1 MEKLITGSVLI
12 LALFSLSGCGEPVLR
27 VAGAGQDVRRGNYQE
42 ALAVYLTAAEKTKF
56 RRVVEYNLGNVYYYL
71 RETERA
77 LAMWESAAGASRS
90 ETAYR
95 AGFNRG
101 VVLYG
106 LQEYEKAADAFLQ
119 ALRLYPDRL
128 EAKVNLE
135 YCVRQ
140 MNFREQ
146 AAAAGDKRPDRQET
160 PDKVLMETFMNII
173 RQQESTKWEQEPFTE
188 SAETESRDW

>member
-1 MEKLITGSVLI
+1 MEKIIAGSVLI
-12 LALFSLSGCGEPVLR
+12 LALFSLSGCGEPVVR
-27 VAGAGQDVRRGNYQE
+27 IAGAGQDVRRGNYQE

-56 RRVVEYNLGNVYYYL
+56 RRVVEYNIGNVYYYL

-77 LAMWESAAGASRS
+77 LAMWELAGRSSRS

-101 VVLYG
+101 VALYG
-106 LQEYEKAADAFLQ
+106 LQEYEKAAEAFLR
-119 ALRLYPDRL
+119 ALRLFPDRL

-146 AAAAGDKRPDRQET
+146 GPGAGGKRSDRQET
-160 PDKVLMETFMNII
+160 PDKAMMETLMNII

-188 SAETESRDW
+188 TTETESRDW